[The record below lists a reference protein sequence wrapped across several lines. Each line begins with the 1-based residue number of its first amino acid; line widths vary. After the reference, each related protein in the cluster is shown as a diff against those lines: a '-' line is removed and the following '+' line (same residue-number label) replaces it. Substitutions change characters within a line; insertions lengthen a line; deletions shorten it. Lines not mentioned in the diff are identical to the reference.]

1 MRVKEVTEVNIED
14 NDLKEGIIII
24 IIIIQ
29 ETKFRKS
36 RIVRIH
42 DSTGKILK
50 QYIAKGDS
58 IFPAPKSNSFFLSDT
73 GMRLPTCKVRSTF
86 CQSFMY

>member
-1 MRVKEVTEVNIED
+1 MRVKEVTEVNNED
-14 NDLKEGIIII
+14 IDLKEG

-73 GMRLPTCKVRSTF
+73 GMRLPTCTVRSTF